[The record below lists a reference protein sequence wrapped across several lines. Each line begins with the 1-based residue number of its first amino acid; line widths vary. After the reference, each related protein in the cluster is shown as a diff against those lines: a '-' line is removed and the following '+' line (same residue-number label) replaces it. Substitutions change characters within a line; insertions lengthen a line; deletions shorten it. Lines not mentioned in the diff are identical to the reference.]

1 MRLRKKSSTIIK
13 NINIKY
19 NIIKKEKDMKKLS
32 VIYKFLIQNFI
43 IFLHPYNILLFS
55 QRKHLG

>member
-43 IFLHPYNILLFS
+43 IFLHPY
-55 QRKHLG
+55 